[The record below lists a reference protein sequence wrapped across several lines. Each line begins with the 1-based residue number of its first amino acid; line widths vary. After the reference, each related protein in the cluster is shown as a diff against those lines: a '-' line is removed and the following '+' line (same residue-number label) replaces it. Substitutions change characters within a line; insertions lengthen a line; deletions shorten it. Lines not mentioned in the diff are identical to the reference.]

1 MLKGWINK
9 PASSHSIKAAKEA
22 LSGVYPTNGSLFY
35 FDKTAT
41 NKWLL
46 SRPVS
51 IKIDN
56 MIFTY

>member
-1 MLKGWINK
+1 VLNGWINK
-9 PASSHSIKAAKEA
+9 PADADSIKAAKEA
-22 LSGVYPTNGSLFY
+22 LNGVDPTNGALFY